1 MVSNGADGFQWLS
14 DECASH
20 TTRSLRSL
28 VGGWSGS
35 TSIPRKTI
43 RKQLEAL
50 NQRVAREVQWEAIK
64 RSISEPSEAITCGCD
79 EELHLGPEG
88 PKQ

>member
-1 MVSNGADGFQWLS
+1 MDSNITNSIQWLP

-35 TSIPRKTI
+35 TSAPRKVI
-43 RKQLEAL
+43 RKQLEVL
-50 NQRVAREVQWEAIK
+50 SQRVAREVQWEAIK
-64 RSISEPSEAITCGCD
+64 RTISNQPAINPCGCD